1 MLYLCWHKQIRSM
14 KDKMEET
21 LKEFL
26 EFPLWY
32 SDGIFNKF
40 RWLEETEGRRVVF
53 HENKDNPKE
62 RFLYIEGSREN
73 KVVLV
78 AHADTVWDKCYNDL
92 ELEQV
97 IVRDGDYFRGTKS
110 DCGIG
115 ADDRAGCAMLW
126 LLRNSG
132 HSILIT
138 DGEDKKYFT
147 HEPGLLGS
155 KWLMANFED
164 IASQLNAHQFMIQL
178 DKRDATDFKCY
189 HVGTAEFM
197 AYIQYHTGYK
207 PIVGAA
213 RTDIVEL
220 CSDICG
226 VNFSIG
232 YYDEHTPAERI
243 NIPEWKKTYNM
254 LKRLLAK
261 DNLPRFLKS

>member
-1 MLYLCWHKQIRSM
+1 M
-14 KDKMEET
+14 KTNNMEEI
-21 LKEFL
+21 LREFL

-40 RWLEETEGRRVVF
+40 RWLQETEGRSVVF

-62 RFLYIEGSREN
+62 RFLYIEGSRAN

-78 AHADTVWDKCYNDL
+78 AHADTVWDKCYNNL

-97 IVRDGDYFRGTKS
+97 IVRDGDYFRGS
-110 DCGIG
+110 NPECGIG

-138 DGEDKKYFT
+138 DGEDKKCFT
-147 HEPGLLGS
+147 NEPGLLGS
-155 KWLMANFED
+155 RWLMTNFKD
-164 IASQLNAHQFMIQL
+164 IAGQLNAHQFMIQL
-178 DKRDATDFKCY
+178 DKRDSTDFKCY
-189 HVGTAEFM
+189 DVGTAEFE
-197 AYIQYHTGYK
+197 AYIHNHTGYNPK
-207 PIVGAA
+207 EGAA

-220 CSDICG
+220 CEDICG

-232 YYDEHTPAERI
+232 YCDEHKPGERI
-243 NIPEWKKTYNM
+243 NIREWLHTFEM
-254 LKRLLAK
+254 LKALLSK
-261 DNLPRFLKS
+261 PVLPRFEL